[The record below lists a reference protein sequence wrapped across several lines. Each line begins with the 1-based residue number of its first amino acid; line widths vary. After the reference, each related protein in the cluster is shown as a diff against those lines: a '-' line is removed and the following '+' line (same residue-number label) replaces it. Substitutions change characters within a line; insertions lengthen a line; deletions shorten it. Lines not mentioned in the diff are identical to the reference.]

1 MTEAEIAGTATWI
14 AQAGLE
20 GRAETAL
27 VEGFCRRAVAGGLPV
42 ARAIAIIDTLHPIYE
57 GRAFRW
63 ERDEGET
70 KLEEYGSSDEGEPAE
85 RWRRS
90 PLYRL
95 WRSGDLLLRVRVTPE
110 SIAEFPT
117 LAELSE
123 GSIVDHVAIINRFA
137 ADGVIGEMDCFY
149 SLWMTDRAP
158 GFTDDEIA
166 ALQRLAPFLGL
177 AIKCVSLARIAQT
190 LVELQPAVCAFLFA
204 AIQTV
209 WPLRHD

>member
-1 MTEAEIAGTATWI
+1 MRSAESPRTSAW
-14 AQAGLE
+14 
-20 GRAETAL
+20 
-27 VEGFCRRAVAGGLPV
+27 
-42 ARAIAIIDTLHPIYE
+42 
-57 GRAFRW
+57 
-63 ERDEGET
+63 
-70 KLEEYGSSDEGEPAE
+70 EPAATPSPA
-85 RWRRS
+85 RS
-90 PLYRL
+90 AASP
-95 WRSGDLLLRVRVTPE
+95 TPE

-123 GSIVDHVAIINRFA
+123 GSIVNHVAIINRFA

-190 LVELQPAVCAFLFA
+190 LVESQPAVCAFLFA

>member
-1 MTEAEIAGTATWI
+1 M
-14 AQAGLE
+14 
-20 GRAETAL
+20 R
-27 VEGFCRRAVAGGLPV
+27 VSPPS
-42 ARAIAIIDTLHPIYE
+42 ARA
-57 GRAFRW
+57 GV
-63 ERDEGET
+63 
-70 KLEEYGSSDEGEPAE
+70 
-85 RWRRS
+85 

-95 WRSGDLLLRVRVTPE
+95 WRNGNSLLRVRVTPE

-166 ALQRLAPFLGL
+166 ALQRLAPFWGW
-177 AIKCVSLARIAQT
+177 R
-190 LVELQPAVCAFLFA
+190 
-204 AIQTV
+204 
-209 WPLRHD
+209 